1 MAFMFDFGEAL
12 SQAAHAAEE
21 MAKGASAAVESVA
34 KDAASA
40 AEDARNAI
48 ADTAASASEAVG
60 SAMSSVAEGAAS
72 VAEGAGNAIVD
83 TAASASEAV
92 GSAMCSVAEGAA
104 SAGEQIASSDAGKAI
119 AGAANAVG
127 GIAVDAAMGLAQG
140 ASSLASDAAS
150 TVEGGIN
157 AIKENSFS
165 ARLRR
170 ARIQGFRD
178 GIKQG
183 AYLAGEK
190 RYNFIYAYVAT
201 LCFLM
206 RCDGDFS
213 QEEQKWLEEGLDYL
227 KLDGGLPDDVKAK
240 VHSIA
245 EDEDLSFDRVKDCLD
260 NVSIVSLGSIA
271 EQMQVAATAD
281 GQVTEEEEHARRLFA
296 DYMATREACVSSD
309 ESWVNQAVEQSVRE
323 YGENLERIDREFKER
338 TQLQDADVAFVV
350 AATMLQVARVLVIN
364 SLTKLE
370 QSGEGNAKEDAL
382 HSSQDRI
389 LSGFDDG
396 TPGESGRL
404 FASKSH
410 IISSHGV
417 PYDATR
423 YEAANLGIFRG
434 ANHRFATLGH
444 DPALGLVF
452 GTSNIMTNTITCVK
466 DENLFGIGA
475 RIPATYSVS
484 YDALGKNP
492 QIGAPAGTMEMLAA
506 AGRRV
511 VSEPD
516 AAAAALIKQLIHIGT
531 DLYTPCGI
539 QIPFANLVL
548 DKAHT
553 EALTQYVSTGDV
565 LKIGAQAGMTVFINW
580 LIATL
585 HGCSLLFKDDGS
597 DYCAELYQVR
607 TKKIILISN
616 AVATSSSVVQASI
629 TKNPRC
635 LDLGGAAVLVF
646 RLFSDARFVARLK
659 EEYVQS
665 ELDKIYDARAEGLL

>member
-1 MAFMFDFGEAL
+1 MALKFDLGEAL
-12 SQAAHAAEE
+12 SQAAHAAGEV
-21 MAKGASAAVESVA
+21 AKGASATVESAAKGVA
-34 KDAASA
+34 
-40 AEDARNAI
+40 NA
-48 ADTAASASEAVG
+48 
-60 SAMSSVAEGAAS
+60 
-72 VAEGAGNAIVD
+72 AEGAGNAIVD

-92 GSAMCSVAEGAA
+92 GSAMCSAAEGVS

-127 GIAVDAAMGLAQG
+127 GIAVGAAMGLAQG
-140 ASSLASDAAS
+140 ASSLASGAAS

-165 ARLRR
+165 ARLRK
-170 ARIQGFRD
+170 ARIKGFRD

-213 QEEQKWLEEGLDYL
+213 HEEQEWLEDGLDYL

-240 VHSIA
+240 VQAIA
-245 EDEDLSFDRVKDCLD
+245 DNEGLSFDQVKDCLD

-271 EQMQVAATAD
+271 EQLQVAAAAD
-281 GQVTEEEEHARRLFA
+281 GEVTEEEEHACRLFA
-296 DYMATREACVSSD
+296 DYMAARAACVAVD
-309 ESWVNQAVEQSVRE
+309 ENWAEQAVEKSVRE
-323 YGENLERIDREFKER
+323 YGESLERIDREFKER
-338 TQLQDADVAFVV
+338 TRLQDADAAFVVV

-364 SLTKLE
+364 SLTE
-370 QSGEGNAKEDAL
+370 VERAGAGNAKEDAL
-382 HSSQDRI
+382 HSFQGRVF
-389 LSGFDDG
+389 SGFDDG
-396 TPGESGRL
+396 APAESGRL

-410 IISSHGV
+410 ILSSRGV

-423 YEAANLGIFRG
+423 YEAENLKIFKG

-444 DPALGLVF
+444 DPVLGLVF
-452 GTSNIMTNTITCVK
+452 GTSNIMTNSITCVK
-466 DENLFGIGA
+466 DANVFGIGA

-484 YDALGKNP
+484 YDAFGKNP
-492 QIGAPAGTMEMLAA
+492 LIGAPTGTVEMLVA
-506 AGRRV
+506 AGRRI

-516 AAAAALIKQLIHIGT
+516 AAAAALIKQLVHIGT

-553 EALTQYVSTGDV
+553 EALTKYVSTGDI
-565 LKIGAQAGMTVFINW
+565 LKVGMQAGMTVLINW
-580 LIATL
+580 LIAAL
-585 HGCSLLFKDDGS
+585 HGCSLIFKDDGS
-597 DYCAELYQVR
+597 DYCTEMYQAR
-607 TKKIILISN
+607 TKKIILISDTI
-616 AVATSSSVVQASI
+616 ATSSSIVQASI
-629 TKNPRC
+629 TKNPKC
-635 LDLGGAAVLVF
+635 LDLGGAAVLVY
-646 RLFSDARFVARLK
+646 RLFSDARFVAKLK
-659 EEYVQS
+659 EEFLQS
-665 ELDKIYDARAEGLL
+665 ELDKIYDERAKGLL

>member
-1 MAFMFDFGEAL
+1 MALKFDLGEAL
-12 SQAAHAAEE
+12 SQAAHAAGEV
-21 MAKGASAAVESVA
+21 AKGASATVESAAKGVA
-34 KDAASA
+34 
-40 AEDARNAI
+40 NA
-48 ADTAASASEAVG
+48 
-60 SAMSSVAEGAAS
+60 
-72 VAEGAGNAIVD
+72 AEGAGNAIVD

-92 GSAMCSVAEGAA
+92 GSAMCSAAEGVS

-127 GIAVDAAMGLAQG
+127 GIAVGAAMGLAQG
-140 ASSLASDAAS
+140 ASSLASGAAS

-165 ARLRR
+165 ARLRK
-170 ARIQGFRD
+170 ARIKGFRD

-213 QEEQKWLEEGLDYL
+213 HEEQEWLEDGLDYL

-240 VHSIA
+240 VQAIA
-245 EDEDLSFDRVKDCLD
+245 DNEGLSFDQVKDCLD

-271 EQMQVAATAD
+271 EQLQVAAAAD
-281 GQVTEEEEHARRLFA
+281 GEEHACRLFA
-296 DYMATREACVSSD
+296 DYMAARAACVAVD
-309 ESWVNQAVEQSVRE
+309 ENWAEQAVEKSVRE
-323 YGENLERIDREFKER
+323 YGESLERIDREFKER
-338 TQLQDADVAFVV
+338 TRLQDADAAFVV

-364 SLTKLE
+364 SLTE
-370 QSGEGNAKEDAL
+370 VERAGAGNAKEDAL
-382 HSSQDRI
+382 HSFQGRVF
-389 LSGFDDG
+389 SGFDDG
-396 TPGESGRL
+396 APAESGRL

-410 IISSHGV
+410 ILSSRGV

-423 YEAANLGIFRG
+423 YEAENLKIFKG

-444 DPALGLVF
+444 DPVLGLVF
-452 GTSNIMTNTITCVK
+452 GTSNIMTNSITCVK
-466 DENLFGIGA
+466 DANVFGIGA

-484 YDALGKNP
+484 YDAFGKNP
-492 QIGAPAGTMEMLAA
+492 LIGAPTGTVEMLVA
-506 AGRRV
+506 AGRRI

-516 AAAAALIKQLIHIGT
+516 AAAAALIKQLVHIGT

-553 EALTQYVSTGDV
+553 EALTKYVSTGDI
-565 LKIGAQAGMTVFINW
+565 LKVGMQAGMTVLINW
-580 LIATL
+580 LIAAL
-585 HGCSLLFKDDGS
+585 HGCSLIFKDDGS
-597 DYCAELYQVR
+597 DYCTEMYQAR
-607 TKKIILISN
+607 TKKIILISDTI
-616 AVATSSSVVQASI
+616 ATSSSIVQASI
-629 TKNPRC
+629 TKNPKC
-635 LDLGGAAVLVF
+635 LDLGGAAVLVY
-646 RLFSDARFVARLK
+646 RLFSDARFVAKLK
-659 EEYVQS
+659 EEFLQS
-665 ELDKIYDARAEGLL
+665 ELDKIYDERAKGLL

>member
-1 MAFMFDFGEAL
+1 MALKFDLGEAL
-12 SQAAHAAEE
+12 SQAAHAAGE
-21 MAKGASAAVESVA
+21 MAKGASATVESAAKGVA
-34 KDAASA
+34 NA
-40 AEDARNAI
+40 AEN
-48 ADTAASASEAVG
+48 
-60 SAMSSVAEGAAS
+60 
-72 VAEGAGNAIVD
+72 AGNAIVD

-92 GSAMCSVAEGAA
+92 GSAMCSAAEGVS

-127 GIAVDAAMGLAQG
+127 GIAVGAAMGLAQG
-140 ASSLASDAAS
+140 ASSLASGAAS

-165 ARLRR
+165 ARLRK
-170 ARIQGFRD
+170 ARIKGFRD

-190 RYNFIYAYVAT
+190 RHNFIYAYVAA

-213 QEEQKWLEEGLDYL
+213 QEEREWLEDGLDYL
-227 KLDGGLPDDVKAK
+227 KLDGGLPDDVKAR
-240 VHSIA
+240 VQAIA
-245 EDEDLSFDRVKDCLD
+245 DDEDLSFDRVKDCLD

-271 EQMQVAATAD
+271 EQ
-281 GQVTEEEEHARRLFA
+281 
-296 DYMATREACVSSD
+296 
-309 ESWVNQAVEQSVRE
+309 
-323 YGENLERIDREFKER
+323 
-338 TQLQDADVAFVV
+338 LQDADAAFVV

-364 SLTKLE
+364 SLTE
-370 QSGEGNAKEDAL
+370 VERAGAGNAKEDAL
-382 HSSQDRI
+382 HSFQDRVF
-389 LSGFDDG
+389 SGFGDG
-396 TPGESGRL
+396 GPAKSGRL

-410 IISSHGV
+410 ILSSRGV

-423 YEAANLGIFRG
+423 YEAENFKVFKG

-444 DPALGLVF
+444 DPVLGLVF
-452 GTSNIMTNTITCVK
+452 GTSNIMTNSITCVK
-466 DENLFGIGA
+466 DANVFGIGA

-484 YDALGKNP
+484 YDAFGKNP
-492 QIGAPAGTMEMLAA
+492 LIGAPAGTVEMLVA

-516 AAAAALIKQLIHIGT
+516 AAAAALVKQLIHIGT

-539 QIPFANLVL
+539 QVPFANLVL

-553 EALTQYVSTGDV
+553 EALTKYVSTGDV
-565 LKIGAQAGMTVFINW
+565 LKVGMQAGMTVLINW
-580 LIATL
+580 LIAAL
-585 HGCSLLFKDDGS
+585 HGCSLIFKDDGS
-597 DYCAELYQVR
+597 DYCTEMYQAR
-607 TKKIILISN
+607 TKKIILISDTI
-616 AVATSSSVVQASI
+616 ATSSSVVQASI
-629 TKNPRC
+629 TKNPKC
-635 LDLGGAAVLVF
+635 LDLGGAAVLVY

-665 ELDKIYDARAEGLL
+665 ELDKIYDERAKRLL